1 MIDLR
6 PTQAYMRE
14 KHIQGWLICDFR
26 SNNPVLGQVLGQK
39 KWTTRRCFLWVPAT
53 GEPRALVHTIDRN
66 QFAGM
71 GLDVELYVSWPEM
84 RQKLAELLAGQARV
98 AVEYSPGGAIPAMS
112 WVDGGTIDLLRGLGA
127 ELCSSADLFQVA
139 AATWSPAALESHLRA
154 CVEVAAVKDA
164 AFEYIRQA
172 IRQGRPL
179 TEYDV
184 QEAMVQDFQ
193 RRGLELEGRPIVGVN
208 VNSGN
213 PHYEPTAEVH
223 LPVRRGDWVLLDL
236 WGRFAGDE
244 GVFADI
250 TWVGFVGSDV
260 PKKYQTV
267 FEVVRKARDAVVE
280 RLQAA
285 WKKGEV
291 LQGWQL
297 DQVARKLIEAAGYG
311 PYFVHRTGHSLG
323 PGTSAHGLGVNLD
336 DLETH
341 DTRLVVPGVGFS
353 VEPGI
358 YLEEFGVRSEIN
370 VFMHPEQGP
379 LVTTPLQQEIVRLV

>member
-1 MIDLR
+1 VIDLQ
-6 PTQAYMRE
+6 PAQAYMRE
-14 KHIQGWLICDFR
+14 NHMQGWLICDFR
-26 SNNPVLGQVLGQK
+26 GSNPVLWQVLGQK
-39 KWTTRRCFLWVPAT
+39 KWTTRRCFLWVPAA
-53 GEPRALVHTIDRN
+53 GEPAALVHVVDRN
-66 QFAGM
+66 QFAGID
-71 GLDVELYVSWPEM
+71 LALELYVSWPEM
-84 RQKLAELLAGQARV
+84 RRKLGELLAGQARV
-98 AVEYSPGGAIPAMS
+98 AVEYSPGGAIPAVS
-112 WVDGGTIDLLRGLGA
+112 WVDGGTIDLLRALGI

-139 AATWSPAALESHLRA
+139 AAIWSAAALESHLRA
-154 CVEVAAVKDA
+154 CTEVNAVKDA

-172 IRQGRPL
+172 AREGKLL

-184 QEAMVQDFQ
+184 QEVMVQEFQ

-208 VNSGN
+208 ANSGN

-223 LPVRRGDWVLLDL
+223 MPLGPGDWVLLDL

-250 TWVGFVGSDV
+250 TWVGFVGREV
-260 PKKYQTV
+260 PEKYKAV

-285 WKKGEV
+285 WRQSET

-297 DQVARKLIEAAGYG
+297 DQVARQTVAAAGYG

-323 PGTSAHGLGVNLD
+323 PGPSAHGLGVNLD

-341 DTRLVVPGVGFS
+341 DTRMVVPGVGFS

-358 YLEEFGVRSEIN
+358 YLEDFGVRSEIN
-370 VFMHPEQGP
+370 VFMHPEKGP
-379 LVTTPLQQEIVRLV
+379 VVTTPVQEEIARLG

>member
-6 PTQAYMRE
+6 AAQAYMRE
-14 KHIQGWLICDFR
+14 NQIQGWLICDFR
-26 SNNPVLGQVLGQK
+26 GSNPVLGQVLGK
-39 KWTTRRCFLWVPAT
+39 KRWTTRRCFLWVPAEGQPT
-53 GEPRALVHTIDRN
+53 VLAHTIDRN
-66 QFAGM
+66 QFAGL
-71 GLDVELYVSWPEM
+71 GLAVELYVSWPEM
-84 RQKLAELLAGQARV
+84 QRELAELLAGQARV

-112 WVDGGTIDLLRGLGA
+112 WVDGGTLDLLRALGL
-127 ELCSSADLFQVA
+127 ELCSSADLFQMT

-154 CVEVAAVKDA
+154 CTEVAAIKDG

-172 IRQGRPL
+172 IGEGKPL

-184 QEAMVQDFQ
+184 QEVMVQDFQ

-208 VNSGN
+208 ENSGN

-223 LPVRRGDWVLLDL
+223 LPIRGGDWVLLDL
-236 WGRFAGDE
+236 WGRFASDE

-250 TWVGFVGSDV
+250 TWVGFVGREV
-260 PKKYQTV
+260 PEKYAAV
-267 FEVVRKARDAVVE
+267 FDVVRKARDAVVE
-280 RLQAA
+280 RLQGA
-285 WKKGEV
+285 WQQGEV

-297 DQVARKLIEAAGYG
+297 DQVARQIIEAAGYG
-311 PYFVHRTGHSLG
+311 KYFVHRTGHSLG
-323 PGTSAHGLGVNLD
+323 LLLHGLGVNLD

-358 YLEEFGVRSEIN
+358 YLDEFGARSEIN
-370 VFMHPEQGP
+370 VFMHPQKGP
-379 LVTTPLQQEIVRLV
+379 LVTTAVQEQVVQLT